1 MCITKTMRRD
11 QKLRKQIKR
20 VTLLISTGEL
30 MIMILFLGS
39 SMMKNEKNN
48 SRKIENKIRKSMERI
63 VIKIYLLLM
72 SIGKPTFLILQSLCP
87 PLFKL

>member
-48 SRKIENKIRKSMERI
+48 FRKIENKIRRSMERI